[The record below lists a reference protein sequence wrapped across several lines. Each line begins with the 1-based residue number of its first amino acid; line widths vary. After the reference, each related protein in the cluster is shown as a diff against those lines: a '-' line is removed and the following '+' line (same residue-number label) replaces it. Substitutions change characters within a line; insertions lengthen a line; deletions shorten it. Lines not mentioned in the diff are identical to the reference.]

1 MPKSYWLAQIDVK
14 NAEAYRLYTTALGP
28 VLKKHGARF
37 VFRGGK
43 VDLREGSMKPRII
56 IIEFPTA
63 TAASECNS
71 DPDYTAII
79 PLRTPHTEADLAIL
93 EGYDGPQP

>member
-1 MPKSYWLAQIDVK
+1 MSKSYWLAQIDVK
-14 NAEAYRLYTTALGP
+14 NADEYKKYTAALGP
-28 VLKKHGARF
+28 VLKKHGARY

-43 VDLREGSMKPRII
+43 VDLREGNMKPRII
-56 IIEFPTA
+56 IVEFPTA
-63 TAASECNS
+63 TAAAECYS
-71 DPDYTAII
+71 DPDYAAII

>member
-63 TAASECNS
+63 TAASECYS

>member
-1 MPKSYWLAQIDVK
+1 MSKSYWLAQIDVK
-14 NAEAYRLYTTALGP
+14 TADVYKNYPAALGP
-28 VLKKHGARF
+28 GLQKHGARY

-43 VDLREGSMKPRII
+43 VDLREGNMKPRII

-63 TAASECNS
+63 TAAAECYS
-71 DPDYTAII
+71 DPDYAAII